1 MKPPVTETPLLER
14 RKWLRKSL
22 LAVSA
27 VAIAGPPQAQAQVSA
42 GRTSNGTLQRIYFN
56 SLSTAQDLQGF
67 KLEGSA
73 TVEATAQGMRL
84 KNALSPTLGQESNFV
99 LWCPEVFP
107 DHIEIRWNFSPLAEP
122 GLCVLFFAAQGLIQ
136 GKHVSLFDER
146 LALRR
151 GEYDQYTKSDVSAL
165 QIAYF
170 RRRYPSERAFHECV
184 LRRAPGF
191 QLLMR
196 GADPI
201 PNVEDGTPPYRM
213 RIVKSAR
220 TVAFYINDLLIF
232 KGVDDSR
239 HLTTT
244 SGHIGFRQ
252 MAPLDAVYSNL
263 EVFQIKVEGALSS

>member
-1 MKPPVTETPLLER
+1 MKPSVTETPLLER
-14 RKWLRKSL
+14 RDWLRKSL

-27 VAIAGPPQAQAQVSA
+27 LTIAAPTLAQASVSPA
-42 GRTSNGTLQRIYFN
+42 SASPLQRIYFN
-56 SLSTAQDLQGF
+56 ALRTDQDLQGF
-67 KLEGSA
+67 QLEGSA
-73 TVEATAQGMRL
+73 SVQATAQGMRL

-107 DHIEIRWNFSPLAEP
+107 DHVEIRWNFSPLAEP
-122 GLCVLFFAAQGLIQ
+122 GLCVMFFAAQGLIQ
-136 GKHVSLFDER
+136 GRHVSLFDER
-146 LALRR
+146 LAVRR

-201 PNVEDGTPPYRM
+201 PNVEDCTPPYRM

-220 TVAFYINDLLIF
+220 NVEFYINDLLIF
-232 KGVDDSR
+232 QGVDSSR
-239 HLTTT
+239 HLTAT

-252 MAPLDAVYSNL
+252 MAPLEAVYSDL
-263 EVFQIKVEGALSS
+263 EVFQLKV